1 MGKIQVL
8 DQVTIDKIAAGE
20 VVERPASVVKELVEN
35 AIDAKATAVEVEIQD
50 GGISLI
56 RIADNGGGMEQEDV
70 RNAFLRHS
78 TSKIRKVEDLAHI
91 SSLGFRGEALSSI
104 AAVSQVEMITKTE
117 ESVCGTAYQISG
129 GKEVSLEETGARDGT
144 TFLVRQLFYNVPAR
158 RKFLK
163 TPMTEASHVSDLMT
177 RLALSRPDI
186 SFQFINN
193 GQERMHTSGNGKLK
207 DVIYHV
213 YGREI
218 TANLIEV
225 SRENGEIRITG
236 FIGNPTVTRGNRNFE
251 TFFVNGRYIKS
262 GILSKAVEDAY
273 KDFTMQHKYPFIVL
287 HLEILGEE
295 IDVNVHPTKMELRFG
310 HQQEVYQFLYETVSG
325 ALHGRDL
332 IPRVEAPE
340 APKPPE
346 IPKASDTTGTPK
358 TANLSV
364 QSGAVTPGAP
374 EVSAGVENAVTTPE
388 KRDLN
393 YFMERMRDRVTSYH
407 NQFASAEVKER
418 GEIHKPSFNQ
428 ERIREAVSYRTR
440 TEQQEKL
447 TAEQQKSEQLTLFDE
462 KLLDEASVPDYKII
476 GQVFDTYWI
485 VQFHDSMYIID
496 QHAAHERVL
505 YERTLKGM
513 KTRDYTSQ
521 YISPPIILDLS
532 MQEAELFRRYL
543 DRFTKIGFE
552 IEPFGGDSFAVRAV
566 PDNLFSEK
574 KKELLLEMIDSL
586 SDEISTN
593 MTPEILDEKIASM
606 SCKAAVK
613 GNSRLSRKEVEEL
626 LLELLKLDNPYHC
639 PHGRP
644 TIIAMTKRELE
655 KKFKRIV

>member
-1 MGKIQVL
+1 
-8 DQVTIDKIAAGE
+8 
-20 VVERPASVVKELVEN
+20 
-35 AIDAKATAVEVEIQD
+35 
-50 GGISLI
+50 
-56 RIADNGGGMEQEDV
+56 
-70 RNAFLRHS
+70 
-78 TSKIRKVEDLAHI
+78 
-91 SSLGFRGEALSSI
+91 
-104 AAVSQVEMITKTE
+104 
-117 ESVCGTAYQISG
+117 
-129 GKEVSLEETGARDGT
+129 
-144 TFLVRQLFYNVPAR
+144 
-158 RKFLK
+158 
-163 TPMTEASHVSDLMT
+163 
-177 RLALSRPDI
+177 
-186 SFQFINN
+186 
-193 GQERMHTSGNGKLK
+193 MHTSGNGKLK

-346 IPKASDTTGTPK
+346 IQKASDTTGTPK

-428 ERIREAVSYRTR
+428 DRIREAVSYRTR

-566 PDNLFSEK
+566 PDNLFSVA

>member
-78 TSKIRKVEDLAHI
+78 TSKIRKVDDLAHI

-163 TPMTEASHVSDLMT
+163 TPMTEASHVSDLMI

-193 GQERMHTSGNGKLK
+193 GQERMHTSGNGKVK

-346 IPKASDTTGTPK
+346 IQKASDTTGTPK

-447 TAEQQKSEQLTLFDE
+447 TAEQQKSKQLTLFDE

-566 PDNLFSEK
+566 PDNLFSVA